1 MVLAIVELDMV
12 LGLQIELLW
21 GNRKRGI
28 EAAMLIGE

>member
-1 MVLAIVELDMV
+1 MLFAIVELDMV

-28 EAAMLIGE
+28 EAAMLVAE

>member
-1 MVLAIVELDMV
+1 MLFAIVELGMV

-28 EAAMLIGE
+28 EAAMLVAK